1 MMIKIKYYNKILKIW
16 LKIIK
21 VLEVENA
28 AEIEEVLMV
37 KDMIIEVIV

>member
-1 MMIKIKYYNKILKIW
+1 MIKIKYYNKILKIW